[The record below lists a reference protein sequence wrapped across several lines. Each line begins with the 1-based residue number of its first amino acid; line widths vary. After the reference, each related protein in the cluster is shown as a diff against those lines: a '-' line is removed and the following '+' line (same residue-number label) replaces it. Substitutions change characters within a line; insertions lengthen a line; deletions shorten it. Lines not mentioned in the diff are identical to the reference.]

1 MSNYTVTVYGY
12 FIPQMV
18 FGHRLLRELVRDSI
32 DIQLIYP
39 KIKTQCNGL
48 TKMLKQRKF

>member
-1 MSNYTVTVYGY
+1 MSNYIVTVYGY

-18 FGHRLLRELVRDSI
+18 FGHRLLHELVRNSI

-39 KIKTQCNGL
+39 KIKTHTSQEKCNV
-48 TKMLKQRKF
+48 MD